1 MACRLKIISG
11 VTIFC
16 ILTGC
21 GRSYADGFSV
31 SDSSKDF
38 NESGTFYEQDSENR
52 ERGNGNSYF
61 SNFSVAGSS
70 EDYHMKGTL
79 HMEGVEEN
87 ETWERIAI
95 VKSKKNTTIN
105 LEGTLENETGS
116 INIRYLAPD
125 GSENL
130 IFSDEGTINQNVE
143 IKKGTGEIFFVGEEE
158 ENSIDFDLKICF
170 PEEVHLTLE
179 QNSLSDLV
187 EPILDDIIPDEIIPD
202 EIIPEDNEQKQYWR
216 TADDWDM
223 DNWPDGFGRINKGLY
238 AKDLSI
244 QLPVDNPGT
253 AVIEAETKKG
263 RIDLKI
269 VDEKGNICFNKEDM
283 GSDKYEVFLD
293 HAGNYLIIIN
303 AECHTGSFNI
313 SMPGEKE

>member
-1 MACRLKIISG
+1 MACRIKIISC

-31 SDSSKDF
+31 SNSSKDF
-38 NESGTFYEQDSENR
+38 YESGTFYGQDSENR
-52 ERGNGNSYF
+52 ERENGNSYF
-61 SNFSVAGSS
+61 SNFSTSGSS

-79 HMEGVEEN
+79 HMKGLEGN
-87 ETWERIAI
+87 ETWESIAI

-105 LEGTLENETGS
+105 LEGNLGNETGS
-116 INIRYLAPD
+116 ISIKYLASD

-130 IFSDEGTINQNVE
+130 IFSDEGTINQNIE
-143 IKKGTGEIFFVGEEE
+143 IKEGTGEIFFVGEEA

-170 PEEVHLTLE
+170 PEEVSLTFAK
-179 QNSLSDLV
+179 NSLRDLD
-187 EPILDDIIPDEIIPD
+187 ETIPDDIIPD
-202 EIIPEDNEQKQYWR
+202 EIIPEDNEQKQYTG

-223 DNWPDGFGRINKGLY
+223 DNWPDGFGRINEGLY
-238 AKDLSI
+238 AEDLSI

-253 AVIEAETKKG
+253 VVIEVETKKG
-263 RIDLKI
+263 RIGLKI
-269 VDEKGNICFNKEDM
+269 VDEKGNACFNKEDL

-293 HAGNYLIIIN
+293 HSGNYFIIVN

-313 SMPGEKE
+313 SMLGEKE

>member
-31 SDSSKDF
+31 SGSSKDL

-116 INIRYLAPD
+116 INIR
-125 GSENL
+125 
-130 IFSDEGTINQNVE
+130 
-143 IKKGTGEIFFVGEEE
+143 
-158 ENSIDFDLKICF
+158 
-170 PEEVHLTLE
+170 
-179 QNSLSDLV
+179 
-187 EPILDDIIPDEIIPD
+187 
-202 EIIPEDNEQKQYWR
+202 
-216 TADDWDM
+216 
-223 DNWPDGFGRINKGLY
+223 
-238 AKDLSI
+238 
-244 QLPVDNPGT
+244 
-253 AVIEAETKKG
+253 
-263 RIDLKI
+263 
-269 VDEKGNICFNKEDM
+269 
-283 GSDKYEVFLD
+283 
-293 HAGNYLIIIN
+293 
-303 AECHTGSFNI
+303 
-313 SMPGEKE
+313 

>member
-31 SDSSKDF
+31 SGSSKDF

-70 EDYHMKGTL
+70 EDYHMKGAL

-95 VKSKKNTTIN
+95 VKSKKNTTIK

-143 IKKGTGEIFFVGEEE
+143 IKKGIGEIFFVGEEE

-170 PEEVHLTLE
+170 PEEVHLTLV

-187 EPILDDIIPDEIIPD
+187 ETILDDIIPDEIIPD
-202 EIIPEDNEQKQYWR
+202 EIIPEDNDQKQYWR
-216 TADDWDM
+216 AADDWDM

-263 RIDLKI
+263 RIDLKL
-269 VDEKGNICFNKEDM
+269 
-283 GSDKYEVFLD
+283 S
-293 HAGNYLIIIN
+293 LIHI
-303 AECHTGSFNI
+303 
-313 SMPGEKE
+313 